1 MSMGDTAMNTADIAG
16 FGQATGS
23 PRSVSSFLRNC
34 LVAFQAW
41 RTRGRLQ
48 ELSSLSDQG
57 LMDIGVARGEIE

>member
-1 MSMGDTAMNTADIAG
+1 MNTANIAG
-16 FGQATGS
+16 FGQATDS

-41 RTRGRLQ
+41 RRRRRLQ

-57 LMDIGVARGEIE
+57 LMDIGVARGDIEWKS